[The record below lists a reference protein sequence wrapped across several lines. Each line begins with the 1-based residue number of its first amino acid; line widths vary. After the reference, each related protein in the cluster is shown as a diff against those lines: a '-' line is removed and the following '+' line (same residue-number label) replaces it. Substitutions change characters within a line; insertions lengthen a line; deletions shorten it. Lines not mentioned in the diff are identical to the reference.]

1 MGRRRHRKI
10 SRRPGL
16 GAAAAAGTPRHYA
29 LTREAKS
36 QREKVMRWG
45 AIGLG
50 LGAAVLLVPAL
61 IYVLVQRD
69 AENRSTAKTYLV
81 PGLIVLGIAAVFAV
95 LWAMR
100 HFG

>member
-1 MGRRRHRKI
+1 M
-10 SRRPGL
+10 
-16 GAAAAAGTPRHYA
+16 
-29 LTREAKS
+29 TREAKS
-36 QREKVMRWG
+36 QREKAMRWG

-50 LGAAVLLVPAL
+50 LGAAVLLIPAL
-61 IYVLVQRD
+61 IYVLAQRD